1 MKTPPHTQL
10 NIQILNTEYE
20 KLFDKM
26 PVRKEALTNFRNFL
40 ETQTSWLTAPASGR
54 FHLAIEKGLLM
65 HSVGVALNA
74 LAIKKLLAPD
84 ISDESIILVALFHD
98 VGKVGYPNKP
108 YYIPNENTEEV
119 KRGILYKTNP
129 AIVHTSHAIRSLYLI
144 TRFVPI
150 TEQEVQA
157 IVAHDGLYPLYGGVN
172 NLDFHHRECRLQMI
186 LHFADKWTAAVIEE
200 NRT

>member
-10 NIQILNTEYE
+10 NVQNLNTEYE

-26 PVRKEALTNFRNFL
+26 SVRKKALAVFRNFL
-40 ETQTSWLTAPASGR
+40 ETQTSWLTAPASNR
-54 FHLAIEKGLLM
+54 FHLAIEKGLLL
-65 HSVGVALNA
+65 HAVGVAINA

-108 YYIPNENTEEV
+108 YYLPNENVEEIE
-119 KRGILYKTNP
+119 RGIRYKTNP

-144 TRFVPI
+144 TKFVPI

-157 IVAHDGLYPLYGGVN
+157 IVAHDGLYPLHGGVN

-186 LHFADKWTAAVIEE
+186 LHFADKWTAAVNEE
-200 NRT
+200 NRS